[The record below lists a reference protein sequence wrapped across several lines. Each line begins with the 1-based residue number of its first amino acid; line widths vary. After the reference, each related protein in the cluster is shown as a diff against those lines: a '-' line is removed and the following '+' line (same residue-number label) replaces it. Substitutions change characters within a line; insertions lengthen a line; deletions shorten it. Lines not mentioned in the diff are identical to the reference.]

1 MRGAAIACLR
11 ASFFRCSERELW
23 SAALSSELLLAHRP
37 HVGGYSG
44 RLISA
49 ARLRSSVPRGV
60 WRHEGNHLVDRC
72 HLASANGNT
81 ESVLRWGR
89 ALALVRWLPCG
100 EHICE
105 HREYRHISRGTT
117 NEGATAP
124 AGGGRAGAAALLEY
138 STTIHATITL
148 HASTVSPLGFA
159 TPLLSLSVRQLP
171 RCHRA
176 YRTGGASFRKR
187 HMRGAGK
194 EISCDGLLH
203 QRGLPAVGGG
213 RGL

>member
-124 AGGGRAGAAALLEY
+124 AGGGRAGAAA
-138 STTIHATITL
+138 
-148 HASTVSPLGFA
+148 
-159 TPLLSLSVRQLP
+159 
-171 RCHRA
+171 RA
-176 YRTGGASFRKR
+176 ALRRRARIKGERRRGGAGRP
-187 HMRGAGK
+187 RGARLGYVVVYNTVK
-194 EISCDGLLH
+194 VKTRRPEP
-203 QRGLPAVGGG
+203 PAARRTASRRRAASARASRRAAGSP
-213 RGL
+213 